1 MTAALRARATRA
13 LRSQEGFGLI
23 ELTIA
28 MVMLSIALLAL
39 VAALSSGVVTLQRSG
54 AAGTAGTLA
63 DRQMEKYRALKYA
76 SIMLDSTA
84 VTSAASDSTYT
95 TDPGRDPSNP
105 TAAWDAT
112 PANRVT
118 GTCALSG
125 TWPDPC
131 NPIQNLTAA
140 QTPDKRTYR
149 VDTYITY
156 YASTGT
162 YAGRQ
167 LKVVTVVVRDANR
180 PTGPNL
186 ARLQSRFDQATG
198 Q

>member
-1 MTAALRARATRA
+1 MRGALRARATRA
-13 LRSQEGFGLI
+13 LRGEDGFGLI

-63 DRQMEKYRALKYA
+63 DRQMEKYRALKYG

-84 VTSAASDSTYT
+84 VTTASGNSTYT
-95 TDPGRDPSNP
+95 TDPGRDAGNP
-105 TAAWDAT
+105 TAAWDSDPT
-112 PANRVT
+112 HRVT
-118 GTCALSG
+118 GTCTLTS
-125 TWPDPC
+125 WPDPC
-131 NPIQNLTAA
+131 NPIQNLSGA
-140 QTPDKRTYR
+140 QTPDKRPYR

-162 YAGRQ
+162 YVGRQ
-167 LKVVTVVVRDANR
+167 LKVVTVVVRDPNKANA
-180 PTGPNL
+180 PNL

-198 Q
+198 E